1 MKKITYILLAVIAL
15 FVNSTVYAVEARIPT
30 TSITQALQNAKSKK
44 NFSTLKSAKF
54 DVENKV
60 YNISYV
66 AKDGSIENV
75 RINKANHRSK
85 TLRYCRV
92 SSNRELKK
100 DKNNEYERSS
110 HFSFNKL
117 EKF

>member
-54 DVENKV
+54 DVKEKV
-60 YNISYV
+60 YNITYLT
-66 AKDGSIENV
+66 KDGDVENLK
-75 RINKANHRSK
+75 ISK
-85 TLRYCRV
+85 VTGK
-92 SSNRELKK
+92 EIK
-100 DKNNEYERSS
+100 
-110 HFSFNKL
+110 
-117 EKF
+117 